1 MKVRQLSVGYVTVI
15 VLLVLHLLPVWGFK
29 YFPTQDGASHIYNA
43 YVVKE
48 YHKHENYRLREVY
61 ELNATIFPNWT
72 SHALLAG
79 LMYVFPPLVCEK
91 IVLSLCIGL
100 LPLSLFYFLNGI
112 AKRNTVFGLVGFIY
126 AYNYMLHMGF
136 YNFVLSM
143 SLFFFTMGYW
153 WRVKDKL
160 RMTNI
165 VVIYISL
172 LVTYLTHY
180 HSYAL
185 LIMCLTFFAL
195 YASVYDALRRIW
207 GYKETSQPL
216 IQRLKDGVITLKPAL
231 TFIGALIPAYFILFS
246 YYFYLSNTYGS
257 NSEHKGFEWLTDY
270 FFAMKSLVA
279 FRDDHV
285 LIGRVLLGL
294 FAIAFVL
301 TVINRIRQCHEKEL
315 GERGERLWTHA
326 VSQMD
331 GFLLMAVFITAMY
344 FIAPWS
350 GYSGG
355 WINDRFHL
363 YIFLVLLPFFA
374 INVHRHINYAVAGVI
389 IALSFWHLGYNIH
402 TYTLLNRDITNA
414 LSLASM
420 NEKDTTF
427 MNRGIINGISLA
439 SMNEKNTILMSEPGE
454 WGGFSDSLGFE
465 PKYVEPFGHIECLLV
480 VNKGIAYLDNYEAD
494 TDHFPLRYKQRE
506 LPADY
511 AIIWRTEY
519 NNIPLIPVA
528 GGDPDLQIEYEL
540 IDSNDYNRL
549 YRRKPVAPDPEM
561 WGGGTVVTFDM
572 QPDDGQTAPGHIA
585 VYTGTVYTDGQYG
598 WLTKS
603 EREGFKSG
611 PGVEQSYH
619 DSIWGKED
627 GVFRVALPNGT
638 YQVTCYF
645 SAHESE
651 PLEINLIANGEKP
664 IKRLRIPVGSETIE
678 RRYNITVTN
687 ERLTQ
692 VIYTRGKGKYKWW
705 GWSGFSIQS
714 THGELHFRLPEEK

>member
-1 MKVRQLSVGYVTVI
+1 MKPVFYVEPQGKLKDAGEVKRIMKARQLSVGYITVI
-15 VLLVLHLLPVWGFK
+15 VMLVLHLLPVWGFK

-79 LMYVFPPLVCEK
+79 LLYVFPPLVCEK
-91 IVLSLCIGL
+91 IVLTLCIGL

-112 AKRNTVFGLVGFIY
+112 AKRNAVFGLVGFIY

-160 RMTNI
+160 RLTNI
-165 VVIYISL
+165 VVIYVLL

-185 LIMCLTFFAL
+185 LVMCLTFFAL
-195 YASVYDALRRIW
+195 FSSVYDALRGVW
-207 GYKETSQPL
+207 GYKETSEPFMS
-216 IQRLKDGVITLKPAL
+216 RLKDGVVTLKPAL

-246 YYFYLSNTYGS
+246 YYFYLSNAHGS
-257 NSEHKGFEWLTDY
+257 DGEHKGFAWLTDY
-270 FFAMKSLVA
+270 FFAMKSLVS

-294 FAIAFVL
+294 FAIAFVI
-301 TVINRIRQCHEKEL
+301 TVINRIRQCHQKEL
-315 GERGERLWTHA
+315 GERGERLWTRA
-326 VSQMD
+326 VSQTD
-331 GFLLMAVFITAMY
+331 GFLLMAVFITVMY

-389 IALSFWHLGYNIH
+389 IALSFWHLGYNVH
-402 TYTLLNRDITNA
+402 TYTLLNRDIANA
-414 LSLASM
+414 LTSDGM
-420 NEKDTTF
+420 YEKDT
-427 MNRGIINGISLA
+427 
-439 SMNEKNTILMSEPGE
+439 ILTSKPGE

-465 PKYVEPFGHIECLLV
+465 PKYVEPFGHVECLLAV
-480 VNKGIAYLDNYEAD
+480 KKGIGYLDNYEAN
-494 TDHFPLRYKQRE
+494 TDHFPLRYKQKD
-506 LPADY
+506 LPADF

-519 NNIPLIPVA
+519 DDVA
-528 GGDPDLQIEYEL
+528 GLEQEYEL
-540 IDSNDYNRL
+540 IHSNDYNRL
-549 YRRKPVAPDPEM
+549 YRRKRTAPDPQM
-561 WGGGTVVTFDM
+561 WGGGSVVAFDM

-611 PGVEQSYH
+611 PEVEQPYQ
-619 DSIWGKED
+619 DGIWGKED

-638 YQVTCYF
+638 YEVTSYF
-645 SAHESE
+645 SASGSE
-651 PLEINLIANGEKP
+651 PLEINLIANREKP
-664 IKRLRIPVGSETIE
+664 IKRLRIPVGSETTE

-687 ERLTQ
+687 EHLTQ
-692 VIYTRGKGKYKWW
+692 VIYTRGKGKHKRWS
-705 GWSGFSIQS
+705 WSGFSIRS
-714 THGELHFRLPEEK
+714 MAN